1 MKQFKFIL
9 ICMAVVVTLN
19 AKHEGTFTVE
29 NIEKSGDFFEIDTL
43 TVKYS
48 VGFLM
53 GEMVLDANAKYSLGN
68 YITVDGTIHRMNEF
82 PDEVKNELKLTELKV
97 QVGVVSGLA
106 LPNMNVSIDLGAMG
120 KPNTWSYNTSSS
132 PNWDK
137 FIYSGIHEVP
147 MYFDKEKTIKVMK
160 EFKRFGLGEHLS
172 GARTGSIGYDVSA
185 VRDFLIKQK
194 KDKAKSAE
202 EKLKKAEEQLKET
215 KGEKQKTAIEDIV
228 KSKEQVI
235 TAKKDLLA
243 ELERKESAEYKKRL
257 EKENK
262 DALDA
267 LFVSLEKV
275 ERRNYNA
282 RVNKTKKDTTVKS
295 KKRIVNMEEVECKL
309 LMKMVDDANKRD
321 GDTSYSLKERDRKR
335 CTKYFTNDDKKKS
348 NKMKTP
354 ISHQNGMCYV
364 IGNSYSLYPQQNY
377 NKPAYN
383 IGAVGEISTYNSRGT
398 IVGIIELKFD
408 RSSGHSNTLS
418 IISFEIL
425 KVKQVGSTCQ
435 FNNRD
440 EVFKD
445 LERKYNNW
453 RGKHYYIKWKK

>member
-1 MKQFKFIL
+1 
-9 ICMAVVVTLN
+9 MAVVVTLN

-215 KGEKQKTAIEDIV
+215 KGKKQKTAIEDIV

-243 ELERKESAEYKKRL
+243 ELERKENAEYKRRI

-262 DALDA
+262 DALNA
-267 LFVSLEKV
+267 LFASLEKM
-275 ERRNYNA
+275 EKENYNERIKKKQVVRTIEVTSSKKSFSSNNQDNNLGNYKKWVRVKDNSGSGGILTISNKSITIQYYYNKKPSGKYEGIVIEIIDKNHWIVEGGA
-282 RVNKTKKDTTVKS
+282 KSSGAYRNRKVNKSKIHLVYTKE
-295 KKRIVNMEEVECKL
+295 NYL
-309 LMKMVDDANKRD
+309 LMLPFGVDMSN
-321 GDTSYSLKERDRKR
+321 YSSVGKGNY
-335 CTKYFTNDDKKKS
+335 TKD
-348 NKMKTP
+348 
-354 ISHQNGMCYV
+354 
-364 IGNSYSLYPQQNY
+364 
-377 NKPAYN
+377 
-383 IGAVGEISTYNSRGT
+383 
-398 IVGIIELKFD
+398 
-408 RSSGHSNTLS
+408 GHSQYWKY
-418 IISFEIL
+418 E
-425 KVKQVGSTCQ
+425 
-435 FNNRD
+435 
-440 EVFKD
+440 FKPF
-445 LERKYNNW
+445 
-453 RGKHYYIKWKK
+453 

>member
-9 ICMAVVVTLN
+9 ICMAVIVTLN

-82 PDEVKNELKLTELKV
+82 PDEVKNRLKLTELKV

-137 FIYSGIHEVP
+137 FIYNGIHEVP

-172 GARTGSIGYDVSA
+172 NARAVSIGYDVSA

-194 KDKAKSAE
+194 KDKAKKAE
-202 EKLKKAEEQLKET
+202 EKLKEAEEKVKET
-215 KGEKQKTAIEDIV
+215 KGEKQDTAIADVV
-228 KSKEQVI
+228 KSKEKVI
-235 TAKKDLLA
+235 TVNKDLLA
-243 ELERKESAEYKKRL
+243 ELERKESAEYKKRI

-262 DALDA
+262 DALDELFSA
-267 LFVSLEKV
+267 LEDMEKENYDKRIKKKQVVSVTQSKKSSVNAGKSGKAWYDQIEIQNTKWSIHYSHKDEEGTMTIGNNNV
-275 ERRNYNA
+275 SVQYMYNG
-282 RVNKTKKDTTVKS
+282 KKDLLWKYTILNNP
-295 KKRIVNMEEVECKL
+295 KKNCWIMS
-309 LMKMVDDANKRD
+309 
-321 GDTSYSLKERDRKR
+321 GQ
-335 CTKYFTNDDKKKS
+335 KYFKDGKAYGKIKYYLMYDVFGKKA
-348 NKMKTP
+348 
-354 ISHQNGMCYV
+354 V
-364 IGNSYSLYPQQNY
+364 IVPYSVGYEKAEEFAKEPANY
-377 NKPAYN
+377 YF
-383 IGAVGEISTYNSRGT
+383 
-398 IVGIIELKFD
+398 ELKP
-408 RSSGHSNTLS
+408 
-418 IISFEIL
+418 
-425 KVKQVGSTCQ
+425 
-435 FNNRD
+435 
-440 EVFKD
+440 
-445 LERKYNNW
+445 
-453 RGKHYYIKWKK
+453 